1 MGREAGGE
9 AVEMFL
15 MQALKRALWCQVP
28 VFRGFLLYQKALFYN

>member
-15 MQALKRALWCQVP
+15 MQALKRALWYP
-28 VFRGFLLYQKALFYN
+28 GSRFPSFLLYQKALFYN